1 MNVFLC
7 SMKLVFSLVLICS
20 TLFSSAQDIAGL
32 WRGRFTSNH
41 PLQQITEYKY
51 ELLLFQDGNKISG
64 YSYSTV
70 VNGEFY
76 AVCEIAGNLFEG
88 YMVITETKTL
98 YQNPPGSEGVLQSHI
113 LFLNG
118 DTKEV
123 SGEWKQSNKRKTQ
136 LFEESGKT
144 FLKKEDDPS
153 KSGLIKVLEQKNAV
167 QVEKPSAPEPTPVL
181 NKDSIKLSSR
191 TVEIVKSIETNADS
205 VLIEL
210 YDDGLIDGDSVS
222 VFNNNSILLNR
233 IGLSDKGI
241 KQTIAL
247 PETEGGL
254 LLTLFAENQGTI
266 PPNTGVLVVK
276 TGGLVYE
283 IRFKS
288 DNKKSAAV
296 RITRK

>member
-1 MNVFLC
+1 MKFVFVIVLLC
-7 SMKLVFSLVLICS
+7 SN
-20 TLFSSAQDIAGL
+20 LFSSAQTVAGL

-41 PLQQITEYKY
+41 PLQAITEYKY
-51 ELLLFQDGNKISG
+51 ELLLFQEANKISG
-64 YSYSTV
+64 YSYSTE
-70 VNGEFY
+70 VNGEYY
-76 AVCEIAGNLFEG
+76 AVCEIKGNLFDG
-88 YMVITETKTL
+88 YMVITETKTV
-98 YQNPPGSEGVLQSHI
+98 YQNPPGSGGVLQTHI
-113 LFLNG
+113 LFLNT
-118 DTKEV
+118 DEKEAI
-123 SGEWKQSNKRKTQ
+123 GEWKQSNKRITQ

-144 FLKKEDDPS
+144 FVKKEDDPS
-153 KSGLIKVLEQKNAV
+153 KSGLIKILEQNNAV
-167 QVEKPSAPEPTPVL
+167 QVGPTDAPIQTKVI

-191 TVEIVKSIETNADS
+191 AVEILKTIETDADS

-222 VFNNNSILLNR
+222 VFNNNNLFLDR
-233 IGLSDKGI
+233 VGLSAKGI
-241 KQTIAL
+241 KQAL
-247 PETEGGL
+247 VIPKTKDGL

-296 RITRK
+296 RITSK